1 MDTRSEI
8 QLILQKEKGLTMQEM
23 ANRLGISKMA
33 VSKQIEV
40 LEHAGLVERSIGR
53 GKVGRPF
60 NRYKLVESSG
70 DQLINSDS
78 QLLQSLLEY
87 LMETGNENLLNSFLE
102 KRQKTVL
109 SDYREK
115 LREVKEED
123 RLLKLATLRK
133 VDNYFP
139 EIRKID
145 DSTSELLELNC
156 PILKIAMKNGKA
168 CSLES
173 QMFGALLD
181 ADVDSVHKKIN
192 GNGACKFIIRKKN

>member
-1 MDTRSEI
+1 
-8 QLILQKEKGLTMQEM
+8 
-23 ANRLGISKMA
+23 
-33 VSKQIEV
+33 
-40 LEHAGLVERSIGR
+40 
-53 GKVGRPF
+53 
-60 NRYKLVESSG
+60 
-70 DQLINSDS
+70 
-78 QLLQSLLEY
+78 
-87 LMETGNENLLNSFLE
+87 
-102 KRQKTVL
+102 
-109 SDYREK
+109 
-115 LREVKEED
+115 VKEED

-173 QMFGALLD
+173 HMFGALLD